1 MPSGRW
7 PDGRGRERQAVAA
20 KPIDVLLTGFDPFE
34 REAINPSWEAVR
46 VLDGWKVGRATV
58 HARQMPCVFGEAID
72 ALASAMDELQPQ
84 LVLCVGQAGGRAE
97 VTPERIA
104 INIDDARVADNKG
117 REPVDSPVVPGAPA
131 AYFSTLP
138 IKAMVRELRAA
149 GVPASVSNSAGTFV
163 CNHIF
168 YGLMH
173 RIAMH
178 PMPGL
183 RGGFIHIPY
192 LPEQAARFPGA
203 PSMSLETMI
212 AALRIAVSTALAVKR
227 DIAET
232 GGQLH

>member
-1 MPSGRW
+1 M
-7 PDGRGRERQAVAA
+7 AA

-58 HARQMPCVFGEAID
+58 HARQMPCVFGQAIE
-72 ALASAMDELQPQ
+72 ALASAMDELQPR
-84 LVLCVGQAGGRAE
+84 LVLCIGQAGGRAE
-97 VTPERIA
+97 ITPERVA
-104 INIDDARVADNKG
+104 INIDDGRIADNAG
-117 REPVDSPVVPGAPA
+117 RQPIDLPVVPGAPA

-138 IKAMVRELRAA
+138 IKAMVRDLRAA
-149 GVPASVSNSAGTFV
+149 GIPASVSNTAGTFV

-173 RIAMH
+173 RIATH
-178 PMPGL
+178 PAAGL